1 MAQFLKLN
9 QSLMISDNLKQVKS
23 RIDSVQSRKK
33 VELIAVS
40 KTRSTKEIQEAVD
53 AGQVHFGENYLQ
65 ESIEK
70 INFFKGSGLIWH
82 FIGPIQSNKTSAI
95 ADNFDWVH
103 SVDRI
108 KVATRLSDQRNPA
121 LGSLNILIQVNVDRE
136 ETKSG
141 VDIENVGEIV
151 SEIESLPNLSLR
163 GFMTIPRPENSQNS
177 FVEMKQLISK
187 YPNLDSLSMGMSA
200 DLEIAIKNGA
210 NLVRVGTDIF
220 GQRSYN

>member
-103 SVDRI
+103 SLDRI
-108 KVATRLSDQRNPA
+108 KVATRLSGQRNPA

-177 FVEMKQLISK
+177 FAEMKQLISK

>member
-121 LGSLNILIQVNVDRE
+121 LGSLNVLIQVNVDRE

-141 VDIENVGEIV
+141 VDIENIGEIV

-177 FVEMKQLISK
+177 FAEMKQLISK

-220 GQRSYN
+220 GHRSYN

>member
-151 SEIESLPNLSLR
+151 SEIERLPNLSLR

-177 FVEMKQLISK
+177 FAEMKQLISK

>member
-40 KTRSTKEIQEAVD
+40 KTRSTKDIQEAVD

-177 FVEMKQLISK
+177 FAEMKQLISK

>member
-23 RIDSVQSRKK
+23 RIDSVQSKMK

-177 FVEMKQLISK
+177 FAEMKQLISL

-200 DLEIAIKNGA
+200 DLEIAIKTGA

>member
-1 MAQFLKLN
+1 
-9 QSLMISDNLKQVKS
+9 MISDNLKQVKT

-70 INFFKGSGLIWH
+70 INFFKGSELIWH

-177 FVEMKQLISK
+177 FAEMKQLISK

>member
-1 MAQFLKLN
+1 
-9 QSLMISDNLKQVKS
+9 MISDNLKQVKS

-121 LGSLNILIQVNVDRE
+121 LGSLNVLIQVNVDRE

-177 FVEMKQLISK
+177 FAEMKQLISK

>member
-121 LGSLNILIQVNVDRE
+121 LGPLNILIQVNVDRE

-177 FVEMKQLISK
+177 FAEMKQLISK
-187 YPNLDSLSMGMSA
+187 YPNLDSLSMGMSS

>member
-23 RIDSVQSRKK
+23 RIDSVQSKMK

-121 LGSLNILIQVNVDRE
+121 LGPLNVLIQVNVDRE

-177 FVEMKQLISK
+177 FAEMKQLISK